1 MITTSQR
8 PVSAGAPVQMPWGG
22 GRNAFVADR
31 RGRLEA
37 ENMSGEVVGRVFAY
51 FKNVNVAA
59 IELSASL
66 SVGDRIRITGAT
78 TDIEMTVDSMQI
90 DRVTIE
96 SATAGQSVGLAV
108 PERVRP
114 NDQVITA

>member
-1 MITTSQR
+1 
-8 PVSAGAPVQMPWGG
+8 
-22 GRNAFVADR
+22 
-31 RGRLEA
+31 
-37 ENMSGEVVGRVFAY
+37 MSGEAVGRVFAY

-59 IELSASL
+59 IELSAPL

-90 DRVTIE
+90 DRVSIE

-114 NDQVITA
+114 NDQVSMA